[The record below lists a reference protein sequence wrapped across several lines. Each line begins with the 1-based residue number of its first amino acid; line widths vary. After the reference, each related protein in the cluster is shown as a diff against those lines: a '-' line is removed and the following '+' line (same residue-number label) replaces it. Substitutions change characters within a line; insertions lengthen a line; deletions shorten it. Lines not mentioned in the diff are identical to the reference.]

1 MGRAFEYRKARKEKR
16 WGQMAKTFTK
26 IGREISI
33 AVKEGG
39 PDPSTNARLR
49 AAMQN
54 ARGAN
59 MPKDNVESAIKRASE
74 KSDKDFTE
82 VVYEGYGPHGV
93 PIMVE
98 CATDNPVRT
107 VANLRV
113 YFSRSGGALGTNG
126 SVDFM
131 FSRKG
136 VFRIPAGGIDLEA
149 LELDLIDFGAED
161 IQQHDDEIEIYTAYT
176 DFGNMQKGLEEKG
189 ITVTNASLQR
199 IPMSTKDDLTDEQA
213 EDIEGLLDKLD
224 DDDDVLQVFHNMG

>member
-74 KSDKDFTE
+74 KGDKDFNE
-82 VVYEGYGPHGV
+82 IVYEGYGPHGV

-136 VFRIPAGGIDLEA
+136 VFRIPAEGIDLEE

-199 IPMSTKDDLTDEQA
+199 IPMSTKELTEAEA
-213 EDIEGLLDKLD
+213 EDIMNLLDKLE
-224 DDDDVLQVFHNMG
+224 DDDDVQAVFHNMA

>member
-26 IGREISI
+26 IGREIAM

-49 AAMQN
+49 AAIQN
-54 ARGAN
+54 SRGAN
-59 MPKDNVESAIKRASE
+59 MPKDTVDAAIKRASE
-74 KSDKDFTE
+74 KGEKDFAE
-82 VVYEGYGPHGV
+82 IVYEGYGPHGI

-113 YFSRSGGALGTNG
+113 YFSRNGGALGTNG

-136 VFRIPAGGIDLEA
+136 VFRIPAEGIDLEE

-161 IQQHDDEIEIYTAYT
+161 IQTHDDEIEIYTAYT
-176 DFGNMQKGLEEKG
+176 DFGKMQKGLEEKG

-199 IPMSTKDDLTDEQA
+199 IPMSTKELTDEQA
-213 EDIEGLLDKLD
+213 DEVMELIDKLEE
-224 DDDDVLQVFHNMG
+224 DDDVQAVFHNIA

>member
-26 IGREISI
+26 IGREIAI
-33 AVKEGG
+33 AVKEAG
-39 PDPSTNARLR
+39 PDPASNVRLR
-49 AAMQN
+49 TAMQN

-74 KSDKDFTE
+74 KDNKNFDE
-82 VVYEGYGPHGV
+82 IVYEGYGPHGV

-98 CATDNPVRT
+98 TATDNPVRT

-113 YFSRSGGALGTNG
+113 YFSRNGGSLGTSG
-126 SVDFM
+126 SVEFM

-136 VFRIPAGGIDLEA
+136 VFRIPAEGVDLEE

-161 IQQHDDEIEIYTAYT
+161 IQAHDDEIEIYTAYT
-176 DFGNMQKGLEEKG
+176 DFGKMQKGLEEKG
-189 ITVTNASLQR
+189 ISVTNASLQR
-199 IPMSTKDDLTDEQA
+199 IPMSTKELTDEQA
-213 EDIEGLLDKLD
+213 EEVMALIDKLEE
-224 DDDDVLQVFHNMG
+224 DDDVQAVFHNIA

>member
-74 KSDKDFTE
+74 KGDKDFNE
-82 VVYEGYGPHGV
+82 IVYEGYGPHGV

-136 VFRIPAGGIDLEA
+136 VFRIPAEGIDLEE

-199 IPMSTKDDLTDEQA
+199 IPMSTKELTEAEA
-213 EDIEGLLDKLD
+213 EDIVNLLDKLE
-224 DDDDVLQVFHNMG
+224 DDDDVLAVFHNMA

>member
-26 IGREISI
+26 IGREIAI

-39 PDPSTNARLR
+39 ADPSTNARLR
-49 AAMQN
+49 AAIQN
-54 ARGAN
+54 SRGAN
-59 MPKDNVESAIKRASE
+59 MPKDTVDAAIKRASE
-74 KSDKDFTE
+74 KGEKAFDE
-82 VVYEGYGPHGV
+82 VVYEGYGPHGI

-113 YFSRSGGALGTNG
+113 YFSRNGGALGTNG

-136 VFRIPAGGIDLEA
+136 VFRIPAEGIDLEE

-176 DFGNMQKGLEEKG
+176 DFGKMQKGLEEKG
-189 ITVTNASLQR
+189 IHATNASLQR
-199 IPMSTKDDLTDEQA
+199 IPMSTKELTDEQA
-213 EDIEGLLDKLD
+213 DEVMELIDKLEE
-224 DDDDVLQVFHNMG
+224 DDDVQAVFHNIA

>member
-39 PDPSTNARLR
+39 PDPDTNARLR
-49 AAMQN
+49 NAMIN
-54 ARGAN
+54 ARGSN
-59 MPKDNVESAIKRASE
+59 MPKDTVEAAIKRASE
-74 KSDKDFTE
+74 KGDKDFAE
-82 VVYEGYGPHGV
+82 IVYEGYGPHGV

-136 VFRIPAGGIDLEA
+136 VFRIPAEGIDLEE
-149 LELDLIDFGAED
+149 LELELIDFGAED
-161 IQQHDDEIEIYTAYT
+161 IQQHDDEIEIFTAYT

-199 IPMSTKDDLTDEQA
+199 IPMSTKELTEAEA
-213 EDIEGLLDKLD
+213 EDIVNLLDKLE
-224 DDDDVLQVFHNMG
+224 DDDDVLQVFHNMA

>member
-1 MGRAFEYRKARKEKR
+1 
-16 WGQMAKTFTK
+16 MAKTFTK
-26 IGREISI
+26 IGREIAI

-39 PDPSTNARLR
+39 ADPSTNARLR
-49 AAMQN
+49 AAIQN
-54 ARGAN
+54 SRGAN
-59 MPKDNVESAIKRASE
+59 MPKDTVDAAIKRASE

-93 PIMVE
+93 PVMVE

-136 VFRIPAGGIDLEA
+136 VFRIPAEGVNMEE
-149 LELDLIDFGAED
+149 LELDLIDYGAED
-161 IQQHDDEIEIYTAYT
+161 IQTHDDEIEIYTAYT
-176 DFGNMQKGLEEKG
+176 DFGKMQKGLEEKS

-199 IPMSTKDDLTDEQA
+199 IPMSTKELTDEQA
-213 EDIEGLLDKLD
+213 EEVMELLEKLE
-224 DDDDVLQVFHNMG
+224 DDDDVQAVFHNMA

>member
-26 IGREISI
+26 IGREIAI

-49 AAMQN
+49 AAIQN
-54 ARGAN
+54 SRGAN
-59 MPKDNVESAIKRASE
+59 MPKDTVDAAIKRASE
-74 KSDKDFTE
+74 KGEKDFAE
-82 VVYEGYGPHGV
+82 VVYEGYGPHGI
-93 PIMVE
+93 PLMVE

-113 YFSRSGGALGTNG
+113 YFSRNGGALGTNG

-136 VFRIPAGGIDLEA
+136 VFRIPAEGVDLEE

-161 IQQHDDEIEIYTAYT
+161 IQSHDEEIEIYTAYT
-176 DFGNMQKGLEEKG
+176 DFGKMQKGLEEKG

-199 IPMSTKDDLTDEQA
+199 IPMSTKELTEEQA
-213 EDIEGLLDKLD
+213 EEVMELIDKLEE
-224 DDDDVLQVFHNMG
+224 DDDVQAVFHNIA

>member
-26 IGREISI
+26 IGREIAI

-39 PDPSTNARLR
+39 ADPSTNARLR
-49 AAMQN
+49 AAIQN
-54 ARGAN
+54 SRGAN
-59 MPKDNVESAIKRASE
+59 MPKDTVDAAIKRASE

-93 PIMVE
+93 PVMVE

-126 SVDFM
+126 SVEFM

-136 VFRIPAGGIDLEA
+136 VFRVPAEGIDLEE
-149 LELDLIDFGAED
+149 LELDLIDYGAED
-161 IQQHDDEIEIYTAYT
+161 IQTHDDEIEIYTAYT
-176 DFGNMQKGLEEKG
+176 DFGKMQKGLEEKN

-199 IPMSTKDDLTDEQA
+199 IPMSTKELTDEQA
-213 EDIEGLLDKLD
+213 EEVMELLEKLE
-224 DDDDVLQVFHNMG
+224 DDDDVQAVFHNMA